1 MCFFI
6 NYYNKIKMKEII
18 KKMSAMLTV
27 LAVAIIACFSMT
39 SCSDDE
45 PDSEIIYSMGIS
57 EMSSSSLEMLNEMN
71 AIYDAFHKAV
81 GVNENTFTMKGNA
94 SDCNKKVKAACEKAE
109 LSLKD
114 NTWTGQYTFSVTNVN
129 TKEVIYE
136 HTFSK
141 DGNFIF

>member
-1 MCFFI
+1 
-6 NYYNKIKMKEII
+6 MKEII

-57 EMSSSSLEMLNEMN
+57 EMSSSSPEMLNEMN

-81 GVNENTFTMKGNA
+81 GVNENTFTLKGNA

-129 TKEVIYE
+129 TQKVIYK

>member
-1 MCFFI
+1 
-6 NYYNKIKMKEII
+6 MKEII

>member
-1 MCFFI
+1 MYFFI

-81 GVNENTFTMKGNA
+81 GVNENTFTLKGNA

>member
-1 MCFFI
+1 MYFFI

-45 PDSEIIYSMGIS
+45 PDSEIIYSMGITQ
-57 EMSSSSLEMLNEMN
+57 MSSSSLEMLNEMN

-81 GVNENTFTMKGNA
+81 GVNENTFTLKGNA